1 MNKVILRRDYADCN
15 TGSAASSSGNTTAG
29 HITQPSA

>member
-1 MNKVILRRDYADCN
+1 MTPAQQHYADYN
-15 TGSAASSSGNTTAG
+15 TSSAAPSSGNTTAG

>member
-1 MNKVILRRDYADCN
+1 MTPAQEDYADYN
-15 TGSAASSSGNTTAG
+15 TSPAAPASGNTTAG